1 MLEKKKRDQDM
12 LIVSLKE
19 EKKSL
24 NRQIEILNGEV
35 IPQTREYT
43 EANSVLT
50 EARTEHQKL
59 KESKK
64 NIINH
69 LQKVFFKIVNKWR
82 ILSAFNV

>member
-1 MLEKKKRDQDM
+1 M

-24 NRQIEILNGEV
+24 NRQIEVLNEEV
-35 IPQTREYT
+35 ITQTREYT

-50 EARTEHQKL
+50 EARTEFTKL

-64 NIINH
+64 NILNH
-69 LQKVFFKIVNKWR
+69 LQKVV
-82 ILSAFNV
+82 LL